1 MEFIKFFLVVAI
13 ALVLAKSVTSSNPK
27 SLLDYQREYTGNF
40 SHPKII
46 NGKPADE
53 KEFPY
58 FVGIIEFNPFLIF
71 ARCGGAIIHP
81 KWVLTSGFCV
91 EDSQIADS
99 VVFLLEMGS
108 IVSGAPRVEYILT
121 SSSVFLHP
129 GFDSDTMD
137 NDIALL
143 SLPSSVPNDEY
154 VRPVAL
160 AAEDTSK
167 ESLVG
172 QFITIAGFGA
182 TSDDGTLPE
191 ILQEGNTAQIPII
204 SDIACEIS
212 SNGYQ
217 LPTSPIFCSRGNSGR
232 SAPAMCIGDSG
243 APATVMMNGVPT
255 LVGIG
260 SAILGSGCGNSPQ
273 IYTYI
278 PEFCPWID
286 EIIANN

>member
-1 MEFIKFFLVVAI
+1 M
-13 ALVLAKSVTSSNPK
+13 
-27 SLLDYQREYTGNF
+27 LDYQREYTGNF

-46 NGKPADE
+46 NGKPAEE
-53 KEFPY
+53 KQFPY
-58 FVGIIEFNPFLIF
+58 FVSIVEFNPFLIF
-71 ARCGGAIIHP
+71 ARCGGGIIHP
-81 KWVLTSGFCV
+81 KWVLTAGFCV
-91 EDSQIADS
+91 IDSQIADA

-108 IVSGAPRVEYILT
+108 IVAGAPRVEYILT
-121 SSSVFLHP
+121 SSNVFLHP
-129 GFDSDTMD
+129 GFDSDTMN

-154 VRPVAL
+154 VSPVAL
-160 AAEDTSK
+160 PAADTPK

-191 ILQEGNTAQIPII
+191 ILQIGNTAQIPII
-204 SDIACEIS
+204 SDVVCSIS
-212 SNGYQ
+212 VNGYE
-217 LPTSPIFCSRGNSGR
+217 LPTSSYFCSGGNPGR

-243 APATVMMNGVPT
+243 APATVKMNGVPT

-273 IYTYI
+273 IYTYV
-278 PEFCPWID
+278 PAFCPWID
-286 EIIANN
+286 KIIAEN